1 MIKFQEHSFKGVDN
15 QVLNQVLRLNE
26 SHYPHLSSLNNL
38 DVLKE
43 LIAMSSY
50 NSFLEVNS
58 EIIAVSYTHL
68 TLPTIYSV

>member
-15 QVLNQVLRLNE
+15 QVLKQVLRLNE

-50 NSFLEVNS
+50 NSFLEVDLS
-58 EIIAVSYTHL
+58 LIHI
-68 TLPTIYSV
+68 